1 LKLDDRVKIIETIV
15 EGDETLQMPKH
26 ALKEIISLLKDYNT
40 VLRTTRDLIDMNHKS
55 ILKIQILIMLETK
68 EDRVLE
74 QVKKMLNTDT
84 PHCNS

>member
-1 LKLDDRVKIIETIV
+1 LKLDDRIKTLETIV

-26 ALKEIISLLKDYNT
+26 ALREIINIMKDYNT

-55 ILKIQILIMLETK
+55 ILKTQILIMLETK

-74 QVKKMLNTDT
+74 QVKEMLNTDT